1 VEKTRW
7 PRFDVIAFSLS
18 MPHEMVDKGW
28 ARRHSASPSVLE
40 LEGSALI
47 TSGTEQ
53 GTIVL
58 YSEYS
63 DEVGFVCGNPLD
75 GWKST
80 NRAVCAFAWNVVF
93 LDQEEDAGKKALEE
107 VE

>member
-1 VEKTRW
+1 
-7 PRFDVIAFSLS
+7 
-18 MPHEMVDKGW
+18 M
-28 ARRHSASPSVLE
+28 LE
-40 LEGSALI
+40 LEGRALI
-47 TSGTEQ
+47 TSGAEQ
-53 GTIVL
+53 GTIVR

-75 GWKST
+75 GRKT
-80 NRAVCAFAWNVVF
+80 TDGAVCAFTWDLVF